1 MATRVAPFRCT
12 SCSHES
18 PRWFG
23 RCPSCGG
30 WSTAEAP
37 APTTRGAATE
47 RAGIGTLAAPSAP
60 VPRVGSGND
69 EVDRVLGGG
78 FVAGEVVLLAG
89 EPGIG
94 KSTLVLQVL
103 AGVAAAGGRVLLA
116 TGEESLAQ
124 VGLRAARLGLDGD
137 SIAATAEPSLPG
149 ILGACAVHRPDLLVV
164 DSIQTAED
172 PALEQPAG
180 SIVQVREC
188 AAALARHAKSTQMI
202 VVLVGHVTKD
212 GSVAGP
218 RTLEHLVDAV
228 VSLEGDRSASLR
240 LLRASKNRFGS
251 CEETGVFTMERD
263 GLAGVP
269 DPSSLLLADRCAGVA
284 GSIVF
289 PGLEGSRPVLVELQ
303 ALAAPS
309 DLPQPRRVALGIDAR
324 RLSMLTGVLEKAGI
338 RLGKRDLF
346 TSAAG
351 GLAVKEPA
359 ADLAL
364 CLAIA
369 SAATDVPIDE
379 RTVAVGEVGL
389 GGEIRRVPGTE
400 RRLNEAAR
408 LGFSRAIVPAGAAI
422 EGAPIALERVARL
435 RDAFAAA
442 CRTPDGASR

>member
-23 RCPSCGG
+23 RCPACGD

-37 APTTRGAATE
+37 LAAAPGRRSAAP
-47 RAGIGTLAAPSAP
+47 ALGTLAAPAAP
-60 VPRVGSGND
+60 VPRMSSGND

-78 FVAGEVVLLAG
+78 FVAGEVALLAG
-89 EPGIG
+89 EPGVG

-103 AGVAAAGGRVLLA
+103 AGVGAAGARVLLA
-116 TGEESLAQ
+116 TGEESLGQ
-124 VGLRAARLGLDGD
+124 VSLRAARLGLDGD
-137 SIAATAEPSLPG
+137 SITAVAEPSLPA
-149 ILGACAVHRPDLLVV
+149 ILGACSAHRPELVVV
-164 DSIQTAED
+164 DSIQTVED
-172 PALEQPAG
+172 PDLDQPAG

-188 AAALARHAKSTQMI
+188 AAALARHAKSTHTV

-212 GSVAGP
+212 GTVAGP

-263 GLAGVP
+263 GLAIVA
-269 DPSSLLLADRCAGVA
+269 DPSSMLLADRCEGVS
-284 GSIVF
+284 GSVVF

-303 ALAAPS
+303 ALATPS
-309 DLPQPRRVALGIDAR
+309 DLPQPRRVALGVDAR
-324 RLSMLTGVLEKAGI
+324 RLSMLSGVLDKAGV

-351 GLAVKEPA
+351 GLAVREPA

-364 CLAIA
+364 CLAIE
-369 SAATDVPIDE
+369 SAVSDVAVDA
-379 RTVAVGEVGL
+379 RTVALGEVGL

-400 RRLNEAAR
+400 RRLAEAAR
-408 LGFSRAIVPAGAAI
+408 LGFCRAIVPAGADVTSATMQI
-422 EGAPIALERVARL
+422 VRVARL

-442 CRTPDGASR
+442 AR

>member
-23 RCPSCGG
+23 RCPSCGD
-30 WSTAEAP
+30 WSTAAAP
-37 APTTRGAATE
+37 AAAGVPPTTVA
-47 RAGIGTLAAPSAP
+47 TLAAPAAP
-60 VPRVGSGND
+60 VVRTSSGNG

-78 FVAGEVVLLAG
+78 FVPGEVVLLAG
-89 EPGIG
+89 EPGVG
-94 KSTLVLQVL
+94 KSTLVLQIL
-103 AGVAAAGGRVLLA
+103 AGVAAGPGANRVLLV
-116 TGEESLAQ
+116 TGEESLGQ
-124 VGLRAARLGLDGD
+124 VGLRAARLGIDGD
-137 SIAATAEPSLPG
+137 SIAAAAEATLPR
-149 ILGACAVHRPDLLVV
+149 ILGACSAHRPDLLVV
-164 DSIQTAED
+164 DSIQTVED

-180 SIVQVREC
+180 SLVQVREC
-188 AAALARHAKSTQMI
+188 AAALARHAKATHTI

-251 CEETGVFTMERD
+251 CEETGVFTMGRD
-263 GLAGVP
+263 GLAVVP
-269 DPSSLLLADRCAGVA
+269 DPSSMLLADRCEGVA

-303 ALAAPS
+303 ALATPS
-309 DLPQPRRVALGIDAR
+309 DLAQPRRVALGVDGR
-324 RLSMLTGVLEKAGI
+324 RLSMLTGVLEKAGV

-364 CLAIA
+364 CLAIQ
-369 SAATDVPIDE
+369 SAVSDVAVDE
-379 RTVAVGEVGL
+379 QTVALGEIGL
-389 GGEIRRVPGTE
+389 GGEVRRVPGVE
-400 RRLNEAAR
+400 RRLAEAAR
-408 LGFSRAIVPAGAAI
+408 LGFRRAIVPRGTTVDGVSI
-422 EGAPIALERVARL
+422 EVVRVTRL

-442 CRTPDGASR
+442 VARARTSARG

>member
-18 PRWFG
+18 HQWFG
-23 RCPSCGG
+23 RCPSCGD
-30 WSTAEAP
+30 WSTAAAP
-37 APTTRGAATE
+37 ASGTTVPVAAVSS
-47 RAGIGTLAAPSAP
+47 LAAPGTP
-60 VPRVGSGND
+60 VPRTSSGND

-78 FVAGEVVLLAG
+78 FVPGEVVLLAG
-89 EPGIG
+89 EPGVG

-103 AGVAAAGGRVLLA
+103 AGVAAATGRVLLA

-137 SIAATAEPSLPG
+137 SIAAVAESSLPG
-149 ILGACAVHRPDLLVV
+149 ILGACALHRPDLLVV
-164 DSIQTAED
+164 DSIQTVED
-172 PALEQPAG
+172 PDLEQPAG

-188 AAALARHAKSTQMI
+188 AAALARHAKATQTI
-202 VVLVGHVTKD
+202 AVLVGHVTKD

-263 GLAGVP
+263 GLAIVP
-269 DPSSLLLADRCAGVA
+269 DPSSMLLADRCEGVA

-289 PGLEGSRPVLVELQ
+289 PGLEGSRPILVELQ
-303 ALAAPS
+303 ALATAT
-309 DLPQPRRVALGIDAR
+309 DLPQPRRVALGVDAR
-324 RLSMLTGVLEKAGI
+324 RLSMLTGVLEKAGV

-351 GLAVKEPA
+351 GLAVREPA

-364 CLAIA
+364 CIAIQ
-369 SAATDVPIDE
+369 SAVSDVPVDD
-379 RTVAVGEVGL
+379 RTVAVGEIGL
-389 GGEIRRVPGTE
+389 GGEVRRVPGIE
-400 RRLNEAAR
+400 RRLAEAAR
-408 LGFSRAIVPAGAAI
+408 LGFRRAIAPRGAAADGAAI
-422 EGAPIALERVARL
+422 EVVRVSRL
-435 RDAFAAA
+435 HDAFAAA
-442 CRTPDGASR
+442 VAR

>member
-1 MATRVAPFRCT
+1 MSTRVAPFRCT
-12 SCSHES
+12 SCAHES

-30 WSTAEAP
+30 WSTAAAP
-37 APTTRGAATE
+37 AAAAAPTPAIA
-47 RAGIGTLAAPSAP
+47 TLAAPAEPARRTST
-60 VPRVGSGND
+60 GND

-78 FVAGEVVLLAG
+78 FVPGEVVLLAG
-89 EPGIG
+89 EPGVG

-103 AGVAAAGGRVLLA
+103 AGVAAAGGRTLLV

-124 VGLRAARLGLDGD
+124 VGLRAARLGIDGD
-137 SIAATAEPSLPG
+137 PIAAAAEATLPA

-164 DSIQTAED
+164 DSIQTVED
-172 PALEQPAG
+172 PGLEQPAG
-180 SIVQVREC
+180 SVVQVREC
-188 AAALARHAKSTQMI
+188 AAALARHAKATQTV

-263 GLAGVP
+263 GLAVVP
-269 DPSSLLLADRCAGVA
+269 DPSSMFLADRCAGVA

-303 ALAAPS
+303 ALATAT
-309 DLPQPRRVALGIDAR
+309 DLPQPRRVALGVDAR
-324 RLSMLTGVLEKAGI
+324 RLSMLTGVLEKAGV
-338 RLGKRDLF
+338 RVGKRDLF

-364 CLAIA
+364 CLAIQ
-369 SAATDVPIDE
+369 SAVSDVAVDA

-389 GGEIRRVPGTE
+389 GGEVRRVPGTE
-400 RRLNEAAR
+400 RRLAEAAR
-408 LGFSRAIVPAGAAI
+408 LGFRRALVPRGATA
-422 EGAPIALERVARL
+422 EGTGLQVVRVARL
-435 RDAFAAA
+435 HDAFATAVA
-442 CRTPDGASR
+442 RTAPHET